1 MSRPV
6 PSCVPPI
13 TLMSKSPP
21 VRACWLGSAG
31 YRAVWDLQA
40 ELVGEVRDG
49 LALDTLLLLEHP
61 LVFTMGKAASA
72 DHLLW
77 DEDERARRE
86 VEVIW
91 SDRGGEATYHGP
103 GQLVGYP
110 ILDLTHFGITIPQY
124 LAMLEQSLIDYLG
137 ELGIASE
144 PGGHGLTGVWSNGE
158 KVAAIGIKLNRSV
171 VSHGFALNLT
181 TNLDYFDGIIPCG
194 HAEKRPTSVASLTGQ
209 QIDTETAAR
218 GYARHFEKVFAA
230 GLRWAPAELLTS
242 PLAVG
247 TGPGPHI

>member
-1 MSRPV
+1 
-6 PSCVPPI
+6 
-13 TLMSKSPP
+13 MSKFPP

-31 YRAVWDLQA
+31 YRSVWDLQA
-40 ELVGEVRDG
+40 GLVDGVREG
-49 LALDTLLLLEHP
+49 RAPDTLLLLEHP
-61 LVFTMGKAASA
+61 HVFTMGRAASA

-77 DEDERARRE
+77 DEAERGRRG
-86 VEVIW
+86 VEVVW

-124 LAMLEQSLIDYLG
+124 LEKVEQSVIDYLG

-144 PGGHGLTGVWSNGE
+144 PGGPGLTGVWSSGE

-181 TNLDYFDGIIPCG
+181 SDLDYFEGIIPCG
-194 HAEKRPTSVASLTGQ
+194 HAEKRPTSVAALTGHRV
-209 QIDTETAAR
+209 ETATAAQ
-218 GYARHFEKVFAA
+218 GYARHFERVFDTELAWATPESVNSSLAA
-230 GLRWAPAELLTS
+230 EAGR
-242 PLAVG
+242 V
-247 TGPGPHI
+247 PHI